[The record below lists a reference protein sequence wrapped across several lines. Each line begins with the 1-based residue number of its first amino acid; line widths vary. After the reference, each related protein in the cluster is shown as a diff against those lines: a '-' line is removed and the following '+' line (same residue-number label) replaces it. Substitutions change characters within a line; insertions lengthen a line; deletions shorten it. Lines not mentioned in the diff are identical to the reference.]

1 MASMG
6 RVANKTQHTKHNTH
20 TAEHIHTAHNT
31 THTHTKQSTYT
42 QHTAHN
48 AQHRAARSFVVSS
61 LSSAIQLTLV
71 TPPRI
76 RMLLERIEWSDLPT
90 PDHVG
95 AGAGVPD
102 WRLAPDATENNLTP
116 ATYDYTNGGAAIRV
130 HRGRKEVQEFA
141 ALLAS
146 PVATVGAKLR
156 AVLVWLQWSPEALV
170 KARNLTR
177 PDDPA
182 TVAKRAKAKAKKLEA
197 SVASA
202 STPGAFAGAPT
213 PGASAP
219 SPRSE
224 SESAAAVRERSNDR
238 GRDRGR
244 RERERE
250 GSVGCGLAG
259 IFGGNFFK
267 IKFTSRPPRT
277 GLGRV
282 LAT

>member
-1 MASMG
+1 
-6 RVANKTQHTKHNTH
+6 
-20 TAEHIHTAHNT
+20 
-31 THTHTKQSTYT
+31 
-42 QHTAHN
+42 
-48 AQHRAARSFVVSS
+48 
-61 LSSAIQLTLV
+61 
-71 TPPRI
+71 
-76 RMLLERIEWSDLPT
+76 MLLERIEWSDLPT

-244 RERERE
+244 RERER
-250 GSVGCGLAG
+250 G
-259 IFGGNFFK
+259 IRWMRSCRDIWGQFLQDQIHQPPTAHRLGQSTGHV
-267 IKFTSRPPRT
+267 SRHNWHSKANRHNRHKT
-277 GLGRV
+277 DKQ
-282 LAT
+282 

>member
-1 MASMG
+1 MWWP
-6 RVANKTQHTKHNTH
+6 
-20 TAEHIHTAHNT
+20 
-31 THTHTKQSTYT
+31 
-42 QHTAHN
+42 
-48 AQHRAARSFVVSS
+48 
-61 LSSAIQLTLV
+61 QLR
-71 TPPRI
+71 P
-76 RMLLERIEWSDLPT
+76 ERIEWRNLPT

-182 TVAKRAKAKAKKLEA
+182 TVAKRAKAKAKRLEA
-197 SVASA
+197 DKIRRRVARA
-202 STPGAFAGAPT
+202 TARA
-213 PGASAP
+213 
-219 SPRSE
+219 
-224 SESAAAVRERSNDR
+224 NH
-238 GRDRGR
+238 
-244 RERERE
+244 
-250 GSVGCGLAG
+250 
-259 IFGGNFFK
+259 K
-267 IKFTSRPPRT
+267 
-277 GLGRV
+277 RV
-282 LAT
+282 ARAKARVAKRIVHPQP